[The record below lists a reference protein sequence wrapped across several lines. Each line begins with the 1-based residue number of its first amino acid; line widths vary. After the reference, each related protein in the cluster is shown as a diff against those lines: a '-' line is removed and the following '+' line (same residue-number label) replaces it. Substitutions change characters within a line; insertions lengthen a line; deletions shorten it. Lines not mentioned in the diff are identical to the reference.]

1 MAYRAI
7 LALLLIASSVAAG
20 VMLGATMPGLIFVW
34 AHYPTTVGVVA
45 VLVGLT
51 ITRTAIGIVRL

>member
-7 LALLLIASSVAAG
+7 MALLLIASSVAAG

-34 AHYPTTVGVVA
+34 AHYPTTIGIVA
-45 VLVGLT
+45 AVVGLT
-51 ITRTAIGIVRL
+51 ITRTAIGIVRG